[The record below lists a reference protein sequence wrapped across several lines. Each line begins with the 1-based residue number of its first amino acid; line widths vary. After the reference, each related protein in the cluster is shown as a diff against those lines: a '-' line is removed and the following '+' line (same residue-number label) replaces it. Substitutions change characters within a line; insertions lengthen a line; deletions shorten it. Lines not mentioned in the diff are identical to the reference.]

1 MIKRFETQEFDE
13 IEDVDMDFDEIQEEL
28 EIDED
33 EAYVR
38 ETGGMS
44 EGEED
49 GVWIGD
55 EFVGIG
61 DDEELEDFD
70 ITEEEL

>member
-1 MIKRFETQEFDE
+1 MNKRFETQEFDE
-13 IEDVDMDFDEIQEEL
+13 VEDVDMDFDEIQDEYEL
-28 EIDED
+28 DED

-70 ITEEEL
+70 IAEEEA